1 MVELNNG
8 DALSCIVLML
18 DSLAH
23 SNNSIVEIET
33 LIRNIDTPR
42 MSFDEMDFVSLF
54 FLRSRKCLISWQY

>member
-23 SNNSIVEIET
+23 SNNSVVEIET
-33 LIRNIDTPR
+33 LHDSDCHILVTLKK
-42 MSFDEMDFVSLF
+42 SS
-54 FLRSRKCLISWQY
+54 